1 MRLLKYNYSENLINS
16 KIISVLSSI
25 IFDEKTEDAFF
36 KVFNLF
42 IIITIV

>member
-1 MRLLKYNYSENLINS
+1 MRILKYNYSENLINS

-36 KVFNLF
+36 KVLNLIIV
-42 IIITIV
+42 IIIV